1 MKSIVL
7 DRMFQTL
14 AAAAIGGVF
23 IAGGF
28 ILAGEVRRGAET
40 QNIGEFGGTERYL
53 VHVATDKPIYRTG
66 ERLYVRGVFLRPDG
80 HTPMARS
87 LNPASF
93 EIKGPKGDT

>member
-14 AAAAIGGVF
+14 AAVSIGGVL

-28 ILAGEVRRGAET
+28 ILAGEVRRGAEP
-40 QNIGEFGGTERYL
+40 QNIGELGGTERYL

-66 ERLYVRGVFLRPDG
+66 ERLYVRGVVSPCRRPYTDDAQFESDG
-80 HTPMARS
+80 
-87 LNPASF
+87 LF
-93 EIKGPKGDT
+93 